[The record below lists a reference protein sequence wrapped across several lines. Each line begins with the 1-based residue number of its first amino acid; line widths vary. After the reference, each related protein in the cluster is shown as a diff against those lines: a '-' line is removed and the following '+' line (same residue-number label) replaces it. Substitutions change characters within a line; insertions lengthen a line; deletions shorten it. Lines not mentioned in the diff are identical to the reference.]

1 MENSNT
7 CAKITYHNN
16 SLLSILNQRGEKRK
30 DIFFG
35 IDVDELLIEMKF
47 KVLFSTNQVR
57 QNLMDYILKIYRS
70 IIDENDALDLANK
83 KKKRMENLTASV
95 AELFNSFDNNNEDG
109 AGGGDEKKE
118 IFRTYIKIQK
128 TKKVLEMT
136 VQKEVSTSQCLVLFK
151 EVSSYQ
157 QLKKTQTKEKF
168 TQVLINSTAHNLFTP
183 INGILGITQLLE
195 TQVKSNPIA
204 TKYV

>member
-1 MENSNT
+1 MLDQLSEGVLLIEPEAQNILSSNIEQQKDESEINSSSYMENANT

-70 IIDENDALDLANK
+70 IIDENDALDLVNK
-83 KKKRMENLTASV
+83 KKKRKEILTASV

-136 VQKEVSTSQCLVLFK
+136 VQKEVSTS
-151 EVSSYQ
+151 
-157 QLKKTQTKEKF
+157 
-168 TQVLINSTAHNLFTP
+168 
-183 INGILGITQLLE
+183 
-195 TQVKSNPIA
+195 
-204 TKYV
+204 